1 MRPHD
6 LAQLLNLVRD
16 GKVSHTAAKRIFA
29 EMLRSGEPPAQ
40 VAEREGLLQEGNEDA
55 IGVWVDE
62 VMAEH
67 PEESRR
73 FLAGE
78 RKLLGVLVG
87 AVMKKSKGRADPKRV
102 NQLLS
107 SRATG

>member
-1 MRPHD
+1 
-6 LAQLLNLVRD
+6 
-16 GKVSHTAAKRIFA
+16 
-29 EMLRSGEPPAQ
+29 
-40 VAEREGLLQEGNEDA
+40 
-55 IGVWVDE
+55 VWVDE

-67 PEESRR
+67 PEETRR

-107 SRATG
+107 SRGTG

>member
-1 MRPHD
+1 
-6 LAQLLNLVRD
+6 
-16 GKVSHTAAKRIFA
+16 
-29 EMLRSGEPPAQ
+29 
-40 VAEREGLLQEGNEDA
+40 
-55 IGVWVDE
+55 VWVDA
-62 VMAEH
+62 VLAEH

-87 AVMKKSKGRADPKRV
+87 AVMKKSRGRADPKRV

-107 SRATG
+107 SRAGG

>member
-1 MRPHD
+1 MR
-6 LAQLLNLVRD
+6 
-16 GKVSHTAAKRIFA
+16 
-29 EMLRSGEPPAQ
+29 RSGEPPAQ
-40 VAEREGLLQEGNEDA
+40 IAEREGLLQEGSDDA
-55 IGVWVDE
+55 ITVWVEE
-62 VMAEH
+62 VLAEH
-67 PEESRR
+67 PESRR

-107 SRATG
+107 SRAGG